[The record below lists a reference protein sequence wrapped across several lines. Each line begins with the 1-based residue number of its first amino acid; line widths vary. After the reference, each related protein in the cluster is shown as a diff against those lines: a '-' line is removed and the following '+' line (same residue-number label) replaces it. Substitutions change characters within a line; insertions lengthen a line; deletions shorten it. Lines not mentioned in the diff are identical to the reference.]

1 MQTPK
6 PLAAKKSYRKRG
18 PRVAASELEE
28 LNIESITD
36 VTEELEEQAAP
47 PPQTNSTQ
55 KRGTKRR
62 APAKKVLASKKASTY
77 AHLLFPRSLMRKL
90 ISETSIYWVLLLFPQ
105 EQAIERLMTFCAI
118 WKLKLEPFHF
128 YTGRYAISFNFCK

>member
-1 MQTPK
+1 MQSPK

-36 VTEELEEQAAP
+36 VTEEIEEAAP

-62 APAKKVLASKKASTY
+62 APAKKAPTSKKASTY
-77 AHLLFPRSLMRKL
+77 ARLLFPRSLR
-90 ISETSIYWVLLLFPQ
+90 E
-105 EQAIERLMTFCAI
+105 
-118 WKLKLEPFHF
+118 
-128 YTGRYAISFNFCK
+128 N